1 MALEISRTAVVRS
14 LITWGMS
21 AIVALVV
28 GLFVVHLKD
37 DDGRK
42 PCKDKACF
50 ILLDKRI
57 AVLEANMLQRTK
69 DRYTGTDARRD
80 RETAQQEISLL
91 RKELNERIDAMHRR

>member
-1 MALEISRTAVVRS
+1 
-14 LITWGMS
+14 MS

-37 DDGRK
+37 EDGRK

-57 AVLEANMLQRTK
+57 AVLEANMLQR
-69 DRYTGTDARRD
+69 
-80 RETAQQEISLL
+80 QHEIAIL

>member
-37 DDGRK
+37 EDGRK

-57 AVLEANMLQRTK
+57 AVLEANMLQR
-69 DRYTGTDARRD
+69 
-80 RETAQQEISLL
+80 QHEIAIL